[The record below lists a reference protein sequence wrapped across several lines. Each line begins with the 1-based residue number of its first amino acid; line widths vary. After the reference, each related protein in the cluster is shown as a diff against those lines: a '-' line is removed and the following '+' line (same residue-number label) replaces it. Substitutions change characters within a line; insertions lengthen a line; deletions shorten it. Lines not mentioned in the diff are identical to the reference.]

1 MQKILLVLILSC
13 LVLLLLTGCGP
24 APQETVPPTAEPSE
38 TVPPTQPET
47 TAPQETEPLAAEKKE
62 VVVYF
67 ANWYLDTKTA
77 QEGAEVCS
85 IPWDQV
91 TYVNHAFW
99 AVEPAD
105 GSTETSF
112 ARREAGESA
121 RTSFRVASTLPE
133 ADFENDEPSTMAE
146 GLPRNHFAQY
156 SYFAELHPEVNVLIS
171 IGGWTRCGYFSEMA
185 YTPEGRRSFVESCM
199 ETLEA
204 YPWLDGFDID
214 WEYFGGSND
223 GERRPEDDN
232 DQGCPIWGTKQE
244 DSENFALLA
253 QELRTAMDEKYGPG
267 VKKLTACASA
277 SYGWTLP
284 NQNWRL
290 VSPYMDL
297 VNIMTY
303 DLAGLWDHITGHAS
317 KMADV
322 KNAVNTMLRGYKVPL
337 SKICI
342 GTPFYATDY
351 KMTHVP
357 FGKTA
362 VGLQIEPEGP
372 AGEVTQEM
380 VRAFETEAVS
390 GYTIDW
396 VDGRPVMGETFD
408 KGGTGWHFTMDE
420 KDNAPYMYNDDENSP
435 YYLWYLSYENPLSL
449 QQKLDYIQETQ
460 LTGIIIWECS
470 EDTLDHQMIRQIA
483 DNLLDD
489 QRG

>member
-1 MQKILLVLILSC
+1 MLKKLAIIGISC
-13 LVLLLLTGCGP
+13 LLLLTGCNAAP
-24 APQETVPPTAEPSE
+24 AEQAETVLPTEPPTEILEKMEVTEE
-38 TVPPTQPET
+38 TKPMDTQK
-47 TAPQETEPLAAEKKE
+47 QEI
-62 VVVYF
+62 VVYF
-67 ANWYLDTKTA
+67 ANWYLDSKSA
-77 QEGAEVCS
+77 EEGAEVCS
-85 IPWDQV
+85 IPWDKV

-105 GSTETSF
+105 GSKETSF
-112 ARREAGESA
+112 ERREAGESA
-121 RTSFRVASTLPE
+121 RTNFRVASTLPD
-133 ADFENDEPSTMAE
+133 ADFGNQEPSQMAE

-156 SYFAELHPEVNVLIS
+156 EAYAEKYPDVNVLIS

-185 YTPEGRRSFVESCM
+185 YTAEGRTSFVNSCM
-199 ETLEA
+199 ETLEK

-223 GERRPEDDN
+223 GERRPEDNN

-253 QELRTAMDEKYGPG
+253 QQLRQAMDETYGEG

-290 VSPYMDL
+290 VEPYMDL

-303 DLAGLWDHITGHAS
+303 DLAGTWDNITGLAS
-317 KMADV
+317 KLSDV
-322 KNAVNTMLRGYKVPL
+322 KNAVNTMTRGYKVSPA
-337 SKICI
+337 KICI
-342 GTPFYATDY
+342 GTPFYGTDY

-372 AGEVTQEM
+372 CKGDITQVTLRE
-380 VRAFETEAVS
+380 FESQAVS

-396 VDGRPVMGETFD
+396 VDGKPQMGETFD
-408 KGGTGWHFTMDE
+408 NGGTGWHFIMDE
-420 KDNAPYMYNDDENSP
+420 TGDAPYMYNDDENSP
-435 YYLWYLSYENPLSL
+435 YYLWYISYENSLSL
-449 QQKLDYIQETQ
+449 QQKLDYILENQ
-460 LTGIIIWECS
+460 LAGIIIWECS
-470 EDTLDHQMIRQIA
+470 EDTLDHQMIGQIA
-483 DNLLDD
+483 ENLI
-489 QRG
+489 QK